1 MNTKK
6 LTFRDKA
13 KIAMDVVW
21 NFPFMFLFIMALF
34 AIGFFLYDGVVTKLV
49 IGVVLLVIAEVFAA
63 TNMPLQ
69 AWFLGFTEEK
79 TVKSVIFDIRQN
91 TDAARRAVTTDSVV
105 PKWKVVL
112 IDGTHA
118 RALRRT
124 KRIDMKPGD
133 SVVVLNTL
141 FGERVVKL

>member
-13 KIAMDVVW
+13 KIAMDSVW
-21 NFPFMFLFIMALF
+21 NFPFMLLFIMAFF
-34 AIGFFLYDGVVTKLV
+34 AIGFFLYDGVKTKLL

-63 TNMPLQ
+63 ANMPLQ
-69 AWFLGFTEEK
+69 AWFLGFAEEK
-79 TVKSVIFDIRQN
+79 TVKHVIFDIRQN
-91 TDAARRAVTTDSVV
+91 TDAARMAVTTNSVV

-112 IDGTHA
+112 TDGTHV

-124 KRIDMKPGD
+124 KRIDMKSGD
-133 SVVVLNTL
+133 SVVVLKTL

>member
-13 KIAMDVVW
+13 KIAMDAVW

-34 AIGFFLYDGVVTKLV
+34 AIGFFLYDGVRTKLV

-63 TNMPLQ
+63 ANMPLQ
-69 AWFLGFTEEK
+69 AWFLGFAEEK
-79 TVKSVIFDIRQN
+79 TVKSVIFDIRRNMDAVRTAVN
-91 TDAARRAVTTDSVV
+91 TNSVV

-112 IDGTHA
+112 TDGTHV
-118 RALRRT
+118 RVLRRT
-124 KRIDMKPGD
+124 KRIDMKSGD
-133 SVVVLNTL
+133 SVVVLKTL
-141 FGERVVKL
+141 FGKRVVKL

>member
-1 MNTKK
+1 MNTRK

-13 KIAMDVVW
+13 KIAMDSVR
-21 NFPFMFLFIMALF
+21 NFPFVFLFIMSLF
-34 AIGFFLYDGVVTKLV
+34 AIGFFLYDGVKTKLV
-49 IGVVLLVIAEVFAA
+49 IGVVLLIIAEIFAA
-63 TNMPLQ
+63 VNMPFQ
-69 AWFLGFTEEK
+69 AWFLGFAEEK

-91 TDAARRAVTTDSVV
+91 TDAVRKAVTTNSVV

-112 IDGTHA
+112 TDGTHA

-133 SVVVLNTL
+133 SVVVLKTL
-141 FGERVVKL
+141 FGKRVVKL

>member
-1 MNTKK
+1 MNKRK
-6 LTFRDKA
+6 LTVKNKL
-13 KIAMDVVW
+13 KIAMDAVW

-34 AIGFFLYDGVVTKLV
+34 AIGFFLYDGVKTKLV

-63 TNMPLQ
+63 VNMPLQ
-69 AWFLGFTEEK
+69 AWFLGFAEEK
-79 TVKSVIFDIRQN
+79 TVKSVIFDIKRN
-91 TDAARRAVTTDSVV
+91 TDAARMAVNTNSVV

-112 IDGTHA
+112 TDGTHT

-133 SVVVLNTL
+133 SVVVLKTL

>member
-1 MNTKK
+1 M
-6 LTFRDKA
+6 TFRDKA
-13 KIAMDVVW
+13 KIAMDSVQ
-21 NFPFMFLFIMALF
+21 NFPFVFLFIMALF
-34 AIGFFLYDGVVTKLV
+34 AIGFFLYDGVKTKLV

-63 TNMPLQ
+63 ANMPLQ
-69 AWFLGFTEEK
+69 AWFLGFVEEK

-91 TDAARRAVTTDSVV
+91 TDAVRMAVTTNSVV

-112 IDGTHA
+112 TDGTHA

-124 KRIDMKPGD
+124 KQINMRPGD
-133 SVVVLNTL
+133 SVVVLKTL

>member
-1 MNTKK
+1 MNKRK
-6 LTFRDKA
+6 LTVKNKL
-13 KIAMDVVW
+13 KIAMDAVW

-34 AIGFFLYDGVVTKLV
+34 AIGFFLYDGVKTKLV

-63 TNMPLQ
+63 ANMPLQ
-69 AWFLGFTEEK
+69 AWFLGFAEEK

-91 TDAARRAVTTDSVV
+91 TDAARMAVTTNSVV

-112 IDGTHA
+112 TDGTHA
-118 RALRRT
+118 RTLRRT
-124 KRIDMKPGD
+124 KRIDMTPGD
-133 SVVVLNTL
+133 SVVVLKTL